1 MAGEAV
7 TADDLAWLGYGGLLD
22 RDMSWRFPLYDVNE
36 VDEPDEDA

>member
-1 MAGEAV
+1 V

-22 RDMSWRFPLYDVNE
+22 RDMSWRFPRYDVNE